1 MQSRHVFFYFP
12 KDGIMDIF
20 RKLVWFI
27 QLLNLKY
34 KHKIISMRRHYN
46 FLKKKKE
53 KRKHYFVQ
61 CTRTPKI
68 QLNSTCSKG
77 IYKQNK
83 TKTKHEMWC
92 RCHQGTCKTGKIS
105 NTVIWNRSWIK
116 HQEKGKPPLLIS
128 LFGEGSVSKQYPVLY
143 LLQISSWFWTLNI
156 STRILQCPHFSRVLY
171 MVALFNP
178 NSICSF

>member
-46 FLKKKKE
+46 FFKKKKE

-61 CTRTPKI
+61 CYQDTEDSA
-68 QLNSTCSKG
+68 QLN
-77 IYKQNK
+77 
-83 TKTKHEMWC
+83 
-92 RCHQGTCKTGKIS
+92 
-105 NTVIWNRSWIK
+105 
-116 HQEKGKPPLLIS
+116 LL
-128 LFGEGSVSKQYPVLY
+128 
-143 LLQISSWFWTLNI
+143 
-156 STRILQCPHFSRVLY
+156 
-171 MVALFNP
+171 
-178 NSICSF
+178 